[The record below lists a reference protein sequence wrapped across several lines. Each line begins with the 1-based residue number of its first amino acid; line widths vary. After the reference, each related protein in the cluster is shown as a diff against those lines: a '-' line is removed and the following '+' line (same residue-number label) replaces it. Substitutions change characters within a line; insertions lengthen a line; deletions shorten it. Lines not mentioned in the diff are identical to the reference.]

1 MSVRLFL
8 KERLKHKS
16 SVVEAAYL
24 MLGEVSSRKKEVLFW
39 ARDLSY

>member
-1 MSVRLFL
+1 MSVGLFL

-24 MLGEVSSRKKEVLFW
+24 MLGEVAV
-39 ARDLSY
+39 

>member
-1 MSVRLFL
+1 MGYVVVVMSVDWFL

-24 MLGEVSSRKKEVLFW
+24 DTGRGKQ
-39 ARDLSY
+39 